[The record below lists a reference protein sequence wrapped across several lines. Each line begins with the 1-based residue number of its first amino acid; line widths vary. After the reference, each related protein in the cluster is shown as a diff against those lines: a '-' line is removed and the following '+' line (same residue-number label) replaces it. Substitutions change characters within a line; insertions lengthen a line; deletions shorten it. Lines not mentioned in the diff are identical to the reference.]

1 MLTIY
6 IIKLILF
13 NAFTTRKD
21 LSVMFNR
28 SLIALLIVSFLV
40 GLKSN
45 NFIILKK
52 GVSLLGGL
60 FHNTSLSITFHLF
73 IMFISFIIIQLT
85 AFFPRNFINDSIDSI
100 NKLMD
105 NLIYNLELSNKTK
118 EQYTIIEYPL
128 IILFI
133 IVGAMFLISCNDIIS
148 IFLSLELQ
156 SYGLYLLCALYR
168 NSESSTGASLIYF
181 LLGGLSSCFIL
192 LAFAILYGNSGT
204 SNLSSY
210 YLFTNLSDSRHMTS
224 SIVYLYN
231 NSYISYS
238 LVVLSIGL
246 LFKVSAA
253 PFHFWSPD
261 VYDAIPTIVTTFV
274 ANVAKISIFILLIE
288 IVHYTGNLNITNFNW
303 TDCLLISSLL
313 SLVVGTVLGLNQ
325 SRIKRLLAYSTISH
339 LGFML
344 LAISINS
351 IESIQAF
358 IFYLMQ
364 YSISNVNTFILII
377 SIGYTIYMY
386 KRKEKDNIQLV
397 DENNSPIQYTTQL
410 KGYYFINPIIAMS
423 LTIAIYSFVGVP
435 PLIGF
440 FGKQMVLSSAL
451 DKGYIFISLIAIL
464 TSVISAVYYLNIIK
478 EMFFFNSDY
487 KLYNVDY
494 EGKKNTLFNKTKTN
508 YLNNN
513 ISILST
519 NLTLTIS
526 LLTLI
531 ILLFM
536 LNSEEWLRMSNI
548 LAIMTFN

>member
-253 PFHFWSPD
+253 PFHF
-261 VYDAIPTIVTTFV
+261 
-274 ANVAKISIFILLIE
+274 
-288 IVHYTGNLNITNFNW
+288 
-303 TDCLLISSLL
+303 
-313 SLVVGTVLGLNQ
+313 
-325 SRIKRLLAYSTISH
+325 
-339 LGFML
+339 
-344 LAISINS
+344 
-351 IESIQAF
+351 
-358 IFYLMQ
+358 
-364 YSISNVNTFILII
+364 
-377 SIGYTIYMY
+377 
-386 KRKEKDNIQLV
+386 
-397 DENNSPIQYTTQL
+397 
-410 KGYYFINPIIAMS
+410 
-423 LTIAIYSFVGVP
+423 
-435 PLIGF
+435 
-440 FGKQMVLSSAL
+440 
-451 DKGYIFISLIAIL
+451 
-464 TSVISAVYYLNIIK
+464 
-478 EMFFFNSDY
+478 
-487 KLYNVDY
+487 
-494 EGKKNTLFNKTKTN
+494 
-508 YLNNN
+508 
-513 ISILST
+513 
-519 NLTLTIS
+519 
-526 LLTLI
+526 
-531 ILLFM
+531 
-536 LNSEEWLRMSNI
+536 
-548 LAIMTFN
+548 